1 MKTKRLSKKRL
12 LEVKAELAEIKEAKT
27 KLTHR
32 ENELRNA
39 IADFFHEGDD
49 GTENFEVHGH
59 QVKVQRKMNLS
70 ITKGNLVLLEEEEPE
85 LFAARM
91 ESAWE
96 EVERSLQQLDK
107 TFHIIQEQVTQLGLV
122 PDFSSRQAL
131 RHSL

>member
-12 LEVKAELAEIKEAKT
+12 LEVKAELAGIKEAKT

-85 LFAARM
+85 LYG
-91 ESAWE
+91 EVTKTEVKLHDTSAKKH
-96 EVERSLQQLDK
+96 LDDLGDY
-107 TFHIIQEQVTQLGLV
+107 VTMKQGLPTV
-122 PDFSSRQAL
+122 TITEIE
-131 RHSL
+131 